1 MIHSTVT
8 VTRDD
13 CNTFGTKKR
22 QNQVP
27 ATINS
32 CTNSAVLISVSGVF
46 LILSLMINVITL
58 TVCYCK
64 RKGKDNQSMLIYV
77 KVLLWWIVLRTDSQ
91 EQKPNP
97 QYENVHLPVRQSE
110 LSMEECAAY
119 GVVEGSTTK
128 L

>member
-1 MIHSTVT
+1 MSLLHSFSSILSIASSFLTSSSFVSSSSMVTDCMIHSTVT

-32 CTNSAVLISVSGVF
+32 CTNTAVLILGAF

-77 KVLLWWIVLRTDSQ
+77 KVLL
-91 EQKPNP
+91 
-97 QYENVHLPVRQSE
+97 
-110 LSMEECAAY
+110 
-119 GVVEGSTTK
+119 
-128 L
+128 